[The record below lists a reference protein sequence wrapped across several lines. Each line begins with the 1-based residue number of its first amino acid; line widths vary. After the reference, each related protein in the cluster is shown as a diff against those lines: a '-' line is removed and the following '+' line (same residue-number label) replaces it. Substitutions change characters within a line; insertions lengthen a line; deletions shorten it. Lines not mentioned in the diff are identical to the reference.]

1 MLLRPLTNG
10 SVSGTGT
17 ITLQGRLL
25 GGVLVTTNNTNAVTI
40 TVQRTDSSGTEVFDL
55 STLSPGFH
63 VAPIDVGASVLYY
76 NVSGTGGAAQFFE
89 WVE

>member
-10 SVSGTGT
+10 AVSGTGT
-17 ITLQGRLL
+17 VTLQGRLL
-25 GGVLVTTNNTNAVTI
+25 GGVLITTNNTNAVTV
-40 TVQRTDSSGTEVFDL
+40 TVQRTDASGTEVFDI

-63 VAPIDVGASVLYY
+63 VAPIDVGAATLYY
-76 NVSGTGGAAQFFE
+76 SISGTGGAAQLFE